1 MHEAGLAAQYGW
13 VRTVGRRC
21 WWHRWVA
28 SPVLGTEVC
37 RHCNKSPQLPLHFLL
52 CSWAFRVSC
61 PLPTYSQLLS
71 HGFPR
76 LLLICIEMLF
86 QEHTGS
92 NALLHGLLLTALFPF
107 LSPLLFFSLPLS
119 SLLWQGKERKENTSE
134 MKD

>member
-61 PLPTYSQLLS
+61 PSPTYSQLLS

-107 LSPLLFFSLPLS
+107 LSPSFFSLFPFPHYC
-119 SLLWQGKERKENTSE
+119 GKGRKGKKTLQ
-134 MKD
+134 K